1 MTTLDHD
8 TFASSRIST
17 RPGFVKQFVAVVADQ
32 WRFWKNRRA
41 FYRLGELSDAEL
53 HDIGLTR
60 ADLSVAHELG
70 FGEDRTRYLGS
81 IAEARATNA
90 EAAARMV
97 G

>member
-8 TFASSRIST
+8 TFASARIST
-17 RPGFVKQFVAVVADQ
+17 RPALATRLVTSVANS

-41 FYRLGELSDAEL
+41 FYRLGELSDSEL

-60 ADLSVAHELG
+60 ADLSVAGGLRFSEDPTAHLG
-70 FGEDRTRYLGS
+70 A
-81 IAEARATNA
+81 IAEARATSP
-90 EAAARMV
+90 EHAARMV

>member
-8 TFASSRIST
+8 TFASTRVST
-17 RPGFVKQFVAVVADQ
+17 RPALATRLVAVVMNQ

-60 ADLSVAHELG
+60 ADLHVAQGLS
-70 FGEDRTRYLGS
+70 FGTDPTRYLGTV
-81 IAEARATNA
+81 AGARTDA

>member
-1 MTTLDHD
+1 MTTLDHG
-8 TFASSRIST
+8 TFAPSRIST
-17 RPGFVKQFVAVVADQ
+17 RPALATRLVEVVANQ

-81 IAEARATNA
+81 VAEARATNA

>member
-8 TFASSRIST
+8 TFASPRVST
-17 RPGFVKQFVAVVADQ
+17 RPALATRLVAVVMNQ

-60 ADLSVAHELG
+60 ADLSVAGGLD

-81 IAEARATNA
+81 IAEARAAGA